1 MSEKLR
7 VVIDARL
14 STGRSGG
21 IEQIVIGL
29 ASGLAEV
36 AQPGD
41 EYVFLLQH
49 GDDSWLRPY
58 LGGPFRIVKLPRDR
72 RDVLRSAAKRVP
84 GAAYLH
90 QVWKSRH
97 ASKTPVVHVPRS
109 PGIAESLEA
118 DVVHFPTTAA
128 YLTSVPSIYHP
139 WDLQHIHYPEFFA
152 HDVWVTRDRLYRE
165 FCARAAVVSVA
176 TEWGKQDLVQH
187 FGLDP
192 AKVEVVPVAPVV
204 TAYPVPTAEDLER
217 VRNTYR
223 LPAQFAYFPAHTW
236 PHKNHLAV
244 IQAVHLLRDR
254 GVTMHVVFTG
264 GETKHA
270 RQLRAE
276 VDRLGLRS
284 QIHFLGFVPP
294 LEVQCLYRLATCM
307 IFPSRFEGWGLPVPE
322 AFHSDLPV
330 AASNAS
336 CLPEVTAG
344 AALLFDPDDVE
355 AIAGAMQRLST
366 DESLRQDLIRRGRE
380 VSERLSWVTTAR
392 RFRELYA
399 RVARTPRVT

>member
-1 MSEKLR
+1 MSETLR

-36 AQPGD
+36 AEPGD
-41 EYVFLLQH
+41 EYVFLLRH

-58 LGGPFRIVKLPRDR
+58 LRGPFRIVQLPRDHR
-72 RDVLRSAAKRVP
+72 AAIRNAVKRVP
-84 GAAYLH
+84 GASFLH
-90 QVWKSRH
+90 RVWKSRRPQS
-97 ASKTPVVHVPRS
+97 ATVHIPRS
-109 PGIAESLEA
+109 PGVAESVGA
-118 DVVHFPTTAA
+118 DVVHFPTTGA
-128 YLTSVPSIYHP
+128 YVTSIPSIYHP
-139 WDLQHIHYPEFFA
+139 WDLQHIHFPEFFT
-152 HDVWVTRDRLYRE
+152 HDVRLMRDRLYRE
-165 FCARAAVVSVA
+165 YCARAAVVSVA
-176 TEWGKQDLVQH
+176 TEWGKQDLVRH
-187 FGLDP
+187 FDLDP

-204 TAYPVPTAEDLER
+204 TEYPVPSDADLQR
-217 VRNTYR
+217 VRGTYR
-223 LPAQFAYFPAHTW
+223 LPARFAYFPAHTW
-236 PHKNHLAV
+236 PHKNHSAV
-244 IQAVHLLRDR
+244 IQAVGLLRDR
-254 GVTMHVVFTG
+254 GFEMHAVFTG
-264 GETKHA
+264 GETPHA

-276 VDRLGLRS
+276 VDRLGLGR

-355 AIAGAMQRLST
+355 AIAGAMQRLSS
-366 DESLRQDLIRRGRE
+366 DEALRQELIRRGRE
-380 VSERLSWVTTAR
+380 VADRLSWVTTAR
-392 RFRELYA
+392 RFRELYV
-399 RVARTPRVT
+399 RVARAARVP